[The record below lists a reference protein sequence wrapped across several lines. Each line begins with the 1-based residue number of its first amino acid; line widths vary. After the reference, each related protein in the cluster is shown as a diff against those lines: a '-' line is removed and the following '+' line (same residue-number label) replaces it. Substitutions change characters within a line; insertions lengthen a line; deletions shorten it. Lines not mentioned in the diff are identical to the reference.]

1 MAMSS
6 FEPWEFRAGADFEDL
21 KQLIGYKVVA
31 TDGEVGAVDDVSTSP
46 GHPALIV
53 DTGEWVVGQ
62 HILLPAGTVEHINHD
77 ELEVLVGRSTIEIKA
92 APPYG
97 PSVNDGSYLDRL
109 ADYYCGLYSG
119 IA

>member
-6 FEPWEFRAGADFEDL
+6 FEPWDFRAGADCEDL

-31 TDGEVGAVDDVSTSP
+31 TDGEVGAVDDISSSP
-46 GHPALIV
+46 GRPALVV

-62 HILLPAGTVEHINHD
+62 HILIPAGTVKHINHEEMEISVD
-77 ELEVLVGRSTIEIKA
+77 RSTTEIKA
-92 APPYG
+92 APPYEPG
-97 PSVNDGSYLDRL
+97 VYDASYLDRL

>member
-1 MAMSS
+1 MSS

-31 TDGEVGAVDDVSTSP
+31 TDGEVGAVDDISTSP
-46 GHPALIV
+46 GHPALVV

-77 ELEVLVGRSTIEIKA
+77 EMEVLVDRSTIEIKA
-92 APPYG
+92 SPPYE
-97 PSVNDGSYLDRL
+97 PSVDDPSYLDRL

-119 IA
+119 TA